1 MEKSVKPVS
10 EEKFKEKIKE
20 VVDHNRTTLIENFEK
35 GVLHLIDFSGVKKF
49 KSIRRA
55 IRGGHVSIFGEV
67 YPKRPFKNTSRPK
80 GSVTYKKKRM
90 YEQLK
95 HRNKQTA

>member
-35 GVLHLIDFSGVKKF
+35 GILHLINFNGIKKF

-55 IRGGHVSIFGEV
+55 IRRGHVSIFGEV
-67 YPKRPFKNTSRPK
+67 YPKRPFKNISRPK
-80 GSVTYKKKRM
+80 GNVTYKKKRM

>member
-10 EEKFKEKIKE
+10 EKEFKEKIKDIVE
-20 VVDHNRTTLIENFEK
+20 NNKTTLIEDFEK
-35 GVLHLIDFSGVKKF
+35 GILHLKDYSGDKKF

-55 IRGGHVSIFGEV
+55 IRRGHVSIFGEV
-67 YPKRPFKNTSRPK
+67 YPKRPFKNISRPK
-80 GSVTYKKKRM
+80 GSVTYNKKRI

-95 HRNKQTA
+95 HRNKQTV